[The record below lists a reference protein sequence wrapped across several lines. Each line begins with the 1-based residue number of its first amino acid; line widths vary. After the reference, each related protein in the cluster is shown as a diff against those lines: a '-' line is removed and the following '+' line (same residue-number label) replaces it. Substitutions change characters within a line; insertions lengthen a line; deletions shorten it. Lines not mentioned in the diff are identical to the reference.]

1 VSFVVELEP
10 GSLSLA
16 DAARHARA
24 VLALAQ

>member
-1 VSFVVELEP
+1 VVELEP
-10 GSLSLA
+10 GKLSLA